1 MEHIVTQ
8 QEDGMRLRDMLRRV
22 MDVSYTAMKSAKWE
36 ARILVDGQTRTVD
49 RPVHAGET
57 VLFLPAEV
65 MPAYQPKPCNRPVH
79 IVYED
84 EYLLVVDKDAP
95 LASQSSERQPDDTL
109 ENMLFAYFGCP
120 KQFVYRPVNRLDKGT
135 SGLMVVAKSAH
146 AQYQLQ
152 RLLHTPAFR
161 RIYLAVVEGSLP
173 RQQGVINAPIAK
185 ENAASIRRLVCPEGK
200 QSITHYQVLVQCK
213 HRSLVQLE
221 LETGR
226 THQIRVHMA
235 YVGCPI
241 CGDFLY
247 GQELELL
254 PGRFALHSAQ
264 LLLIHPFTGKLLD
277 ISSPL
282 PASFALLLDEAH
294 P

>member
-8 QEDGMRLRDMLRRV
+8 QEDGMRLRDRLRRV

-173 RQQGVINAPIAK
+173 RQQGVIDAPIAK

-200 QSITHYQVLVQCK
+200 QSIDCASYRKSKRPYRSGFVRVRFHPADCRVCRSRTRCTRAAKSGRHLNLYPQHAHEALVAA
-213 HRSLVQLE
+213 RARERTAEYRQL
-221 LETGR
+221 
-226 THQIRVHMA
+226 
-235 YVGCPI
+235 
-241 CGDFLY
+241 
-247 GQELELL
+247 
-254 PGRFALHSAQ
+254 
-264 LLLIHPFTGKLLD
+264 
-277 ISSPL
+277 
-282 PASFALLLDEAH
+282 
-294 P
+294 